1 MNCGWFWCLRYLIL
15 HMLTVFTVFTGKPQ
29 IISIDLLTSWGFPP
43 ALLVFVVHSPALSY
57 STIKHSFISVLLFM
71 ICCPISFMIRE
82 GNGGVSIHATEL
94 PVFKSRSSLIFDFI
108 GGRMNTEYNSYV
120 CQGFIWTSVK
130 KKKVGGG
137 EGGSY
142 DITSQYRENVTNV
155 SNISRRRLICD
166 LLFLYAAY
174 EVKHGE
180 VVFTTICI
188 YTSLCWP
195 LYTNNV

>member
-1 MNCGWFWCLRYLIL
+1 
-15 HMLTVFTVFTGKPQ
+15 
-29 IISIDLLTSWGFPP
+29 
-43 ALLVFVVHSPALSY
+43 
-57 STIKHSFISVLLFM
+57 M
-71 ICCPISFMIRE
+71 ICCPISLMIRE

-130 KKKVGGG
+130 KKSGGG

-142 DITSQYRENVTNV
+142 DITSQYRENVIDV
-155 SNISRRRLICD
+155 SNILRRRLICD
-166 LLFLYAAY
+166 LLFLYATY

-188 YTSLCWP
+188 RVFAGFYIETMYNS
-195 LYTNNV
+195 